1 MQILTFI
8 GFTALVAIIS
18 YYKTRGT
25 EESSS
30 DGYFLGGRSL
40 TAGVIAGS
48 LLLTNLSTEQIIGLN
63 GSAYQSGLSVMAW
76 ETLAAIAMVVTALFL
91 LPRYL
96 KGGLTTVP
104 GFLAKRFDVTTKT
117 LTSILFLT
125 GYVVVLLPVILY
137 SGSLAIS
144 GMFDVPELL
153 GVTHTQSIWICVWG
167 IGIIGSIYAVFGGL
181 KAVAVSDSIN
191 AIGLLAGGI
200 LIPIFGLMLIG
211 DGNLFDGLSILTTE
225 NPDKFKSLGAPTD
238 PVPFHTIFTGMMLVN
253 LFYWGT
259 NQQIIQ
265 RALGAKNLKEG
276 QKGLLLA
283 SFIKI
288 LGPLIV
294 VLPGIIAYHIFQGN
308 LESADSAYPLL
319 VRKVLPS
326 AWVGFFAAVL
336 FGAILSSF
344 NSVLNSS
351 VTLFGIDVYKQ
362 HINKD
367 ADEKTVVKYG
377 KTFGVVLAIASMFIA
392 PLIANAG
399 SLFDYL
405 QEINGIYSI
414 PILTIIV
421 VGYLTKY
428 VPASA
433 AKIALVLGSLLY
445 IISQFGLKPY
455 FENQNINSEKT
466 ELIALANTISTEA
479 NTLKDFDFSNLNAS
493 ITQLANASEVDSD
506 IIKEISTNLSKI
518 RTHAFKKDQL
528 SSYDNLLKFSNNFND
543 KVKNIKTAAYPHF
556 LDVMAILF
564 ALNVAIMLIIGKLKP
579 REEPFIQEYTQ
590 QVDITPWKYVKQAGI
605 AICVIVIGVYI
616 YFA

>member
-1 MQILTFI
+1 MQFLTFI
-8 GFTALVAIIS
+8 GFTALVAIIA
-18 YYKTRGT
+18 YLKTRKT

-48 LLLTNLSTEQIIGLN
+48 LLLTNLSTEQIVGLN
-63 GSAYQSGLSVMAW
+63 GAAYQSGLSVMVW
-76 ETLAAIAMVVTALFL
+76 ETLAAIAMVVTAMFL

-117 LTSILFLT
+117 LTSVLFLS

-144 GMFDVPELL
+144 GMFDIPTLL

-191 AIGLLAGGI
+191 AIGLLIGGI
-200 LIPIFGLMLIG
+200 LIPVFGLMMIG
-211 DGNLFDGLSILTTE
+211 DGNILDGLSTLTTE
-225 NPDKFKSLGAPTD
+225 HPEKFKSMGGPTD
-238 PVPFHTIFTGMMLVN
+238 PVPFYTIFTGMMLVQ

-288 LGPLIV
+288 LGPIIV
-294 VLPGIIAYHIFQGN
+294 VLPGLIAFHLFQGN
-308 LESADSAYPLL
+308 LESADSAYPML
-319 VRKVLPS
+319 VKKVLPS

-351 VTLFGIDVYKQ
+351 VTLFGIDIYKQ
-362 HINKD
+362 HINKE
-367 ADEKTVVKYG
+367 ASEKTVVKYG
-377 KTFGVVLAIASMFIA
+377 KTFGVILAIAAMFIA

-414 PILTIIV
+414 PILTIII
-421 VGYLTKY
+421 VGYLTKW
-428 VPASA
+428 VPAIA
-433 AKIALVLGSLLY
+433 AKVGLVSGCLLY
-445 IISQFGLKPY
+445 ILSQFILQPY
-455 FENQNINSEKT
+455 FVQKAMNTAAESNIT
-466 ELIALANTISTEA
+466 DIAELALIEA
-479 NTLKDFDFSNLNAS
+479 
-493 ITQLANASEVDSD
+493 Q
-506 IIKEISTNLSKI
+506 
-518 RTHAFKKDQL
+518 
-528 SSYDNLLKFSNNFND
+528 
-543 KVKNIKTAAYPHF
+543 AYPHF

-564 ALNVAIMLIIGKLKP
+564 ALNVIIMLIIGKIAP
-579 REEPFIQEYTQ
+579 RKEPFVQEYTK
-590 QVDITPWKYVKQAGI
+590 QVDITPWAYTKQVGI

>member
-1 MQILTFI
+1 MQFLTFI
-8 GFTALVAIIS
+8 TLTALVAVIS
-18 YYKTRGT
+18 YFKTRKT
-25 EESSS
+25 EEASS

-48 LLLTNLSTEQIIGLN
+48 LLLTNLSTEQIVGLN
-63 GSAYQSGLSVMAW
+63 GSAYQNGLSVMVW
-76 ETLAAIAMVVTALFL
+76 ETLAALAMVVTAMFL
-91 LPRYL
+91 LPKYL

-117 LTSILFLT
+117 LTSVLFLT

-144 GMFDVPELL
+144 GMFDIPELL

-167 IGIIGSIYAVFGGL
+167 IGIIGSVYAVFGGL

-191 AIGLLAGGI
+191 AIGLLIGGI

-211 DGNLFDGLSILTTE
+211 DGSILEGLSTLTTE
-225 NPDKFKSLGAPTD
+225 NPDKFKSMGGPTD
-238 PVPFHTIFTGMMLVN
+238 PVPFYTIFTGMMLVQ

-265 RALGAKNLKEG
+265 RALGAKDLKEG

-288 LGPLIV
+288 LGPIIV
-294 VLPGIIAYHIFQGN
+294 VLPGIIAYHLFQGN
-308 LESADSAYPLL
+308 LQSADSAYPML
-319 VRKVLPS
+319 VKEVLPES
-326 AWVGFFAAVL
+326 LVGFFAAVL

-344 NSVLNSS
+344 NSVLNSA

-367 ADEKTVVKYG
+367 AEEKTVVKYG
-377 KTFGVVLAIASMFIA
+377 KAFGVILAIVSMFIA

-399 SLFDYL
+399 SLFAYL

-421 VGYLTKY
+421 VGYLTKR
-428 VPASA
+428 VPAIA
-433 AKIALVLGSLLY
+433 AKVGLLSGCLLY
-445 IISQFGLKPY
+445 IHSQFILQPY
-455 FENQNINSEKT
+455 FIDK
-466 ELIALANTISTEA
+466 ALANA
-479 NTLKDFDFSNLNAS
+479 AAVG
-493 ITQLANASEVDSD
+493 ITDQTALAL
-506 IIKEISTNLSKI
+506 IK
-518 RTHAFKKDQL
+518 AQ
-528 SSYDNLLKFSNNFND
+528 
-543 KVKNIKTAAYPHF
+543 AYPHF

-564 ALNVAIMLIIGKLKP
+564 VLNIIIMLVIGKLKP
-579 REEPFIQEYTQ
+579 MKEPFVQEYTK
-590 QVDITPWKYVKQAGI
+590 QVDITPWKYTKQAGI

>member
-1 MQILTFI
+1 MQILTFL
-8 GFTALVAIIS
+8 GFTILVAVIS
-18 YYKTRGT
+18 YLATRKNS
-25 EESSS
+25 EDSS

-48 LLLTNLSTEQIIGLN
+48 LLLTNLSTEQIVGLN
-63 GSAYQSGLSVMAW
+63 GSAYTSGLSVMVW
-76 ETLAAIAMVVTALFL
+76 ETLAAIAMIVTAVFL

-96 KGGLTTVP
+96 KSGLTTVP
-104 GFLAKRFDVTTKT
+104 GFLEKRFDVSTKT

-144 GMFDVPELL
+144 GMFDVPTLL

-191 AIGLLAGGI
+191 AIGLLIGGL
-200 LIPIFGLMLIG
+200 LIPVFGLLLIG
-211 DGNLFDGLSILTTE
+211 DGSLSDGLNILVTE
-225 NPDKFKSLGAPTD
+225 NPDKFNSIGGATD
-238 PVPFHTIFTGMMLVN
+238 PVPFYTIFTGMMLVQ

-265 RALGAKNLKEG
+265 RALGAKDLKEG

-294 VLPGIIAYHIFQGN
+294 VLPGLIAYHIFEGN
-308 LESADSAYPLL
+308 LETADSAYPML
-319 VRKVLPS
+319 VKKVLP
-326 AWVGFFAAVL
+326 AEWVGFFAAVL

-362 HINKD
+362 HINKE

-377 KTFGVVLAIASMFIA
+377 KAFGVILAIAAMCIA

-421 VGYLTKY
+421 VGFTTKK
-428 VPASA
+428 VPAIA
-433 AKIALVLGSLLY
+433 AKIGLVSGCLLY
-445 IISQFGLKPY
+445 IISQFFLQPY
-455 FENQNINSEKT
+455 FINS
-466 ELIALANTISTEA
+466 ALENAKLSGITEA
-479 NTLKDFDFSNLNAS
+479 SE
-493 ITQLANASEVDSD
+493 LALIES
-506 IIKEISTNLSKI
+506 
-518 RTHAFKKDQL
+518 Q
-528 SSYDNLLKFSNNFND
+528 
-543 KVKNIKTAAYPHF
+543 AYPHF

-564 ALNVAIMLIIGKLKP
+564 VLNILIMLIIGKLKP
-579 REEPFIQEYTQ
+579 MKTAFNQEYTK
-590 QVDITPWKYVKQAGI
+590 QVDISPWKYVNQVSI
-605 AICVIVIGVYI
+605 IICVIVIGVYI

>member
-1 MQILTFI
+1 MQFLTFI

-18 YYKTRGT
+18 YFKTRNT

-48 LLLTNLSTEQIIGLN
+48 LLLTNLSTEQIVGLN
-63 GSAYQSGLSVMAW
+63 GSAYQSGLSVMVW

-91 LPRYL
+91 LPKYL

-117 LTSILFLT
+117 LTSVLFLS

-144 GMFDVPELL
+144 GMFDIPELL

-191 AIGLLAGGI
+191 AVGLLLGGI
-200 LIPIFGLMLIG
+200 LIPIFGLIMIG
-211 DGNLFDGLSILTTE
+211 DGSLFDGLNTLTTE
-225 NPDKFKSLGAPTD
+225 NPEKFKSMGGPTD
-238 PVPFHTIFTGMMLVN
+238 PVPFYTIFTGMMLVQ

-265 RALGAKNLKEG
+265 RALGAKNLIEG

-288 LGPLIV
+288 LGPIIV

-308 LESADSAYPLL
+308 LDSADSAYPML
-319 VRKVLPS
+319 VKKVLPS

-362 HINKD
+362 HINKG
-367 ADEKTVVKYG
+367 ADEKTIVKYG
-377 KTFGVVLAIASMFIA
+377 KTFGITLAIASMFIA
-392 PLIANAG
+392 PLIGNAE
-399 SLFDYL
+399 SLFAYL

-421 VGYLTKY
+421 VGYLTKR
-428 VPASA
+428 VPAVA
-433 AKIALVLGSLLY
+433 AKIGLVSGCSLYIVSQFFMQPYFVNKALESAKTSGVKDEVALALV
-445 IISQFGLKPY
+445 
-455 FENQNINSEKT
+455 
-466 ELIALANTISTEA
+466 EA
-479 NTLKDFDFSNLNAS
+479 
-493 ITQLANASEVDSD
+493 Q
-506 IIKEISTNLSKI
+506 
-518 RTHAFKKDQL
+518 
-528 SSYDNLLKFSNNFND
+528 
-543 KVKNIKTAAYPHF
+543 AYPHF

-579 REEPFIQEYTQ
+579 REKPFVQEYTK
-590 QVDITPWKYVKQAGI
+590 QVDITPWKYTNQAAA

>member
-1 MQILTFI
+1 MQFLTFI

-18 YYKTRGT
+18 YYKTRNTGET
-25 EESSS
+25 SS

-48 LLLTNLSTEQIIGLN
+48 LLLTNLSTEQIVGLN
-63 GSAYQSGLSVMAW
+63 GASYESGLSVMVW
-76 ETLAAIAMVVTALFL
+76 ETLAAIAMVVTAIFL

-117 LTSILFLT
+117 LTSVLFLT

-144 GMFDVPELL
+144 GMFGIPELL

-191 AIGLLAGGI
+191 AIGLLIGGI
-200 LIPIFGLMLIG
+200 LIPIFGLMMIG
-211 DGNLFDGLSILTTE
+211 DGSILDGLSTLTTE
-225 NPDKFKSLGAPTD
+225 NPDKFKSMGGPTD
-238 PVPFHTIFTGMMLVN
+238 PVPFYTIFTGMMLVQ

-265 RALGAKNLKEG
+265 RALGAKDLKEG

-294 VLPGIIAYHIFQGN
+294 VLPGIIAFHLFQGN
-308 LESADSAYPLL
+308 LESADSAYPML
-319 VRKVLPS
+319 VKKVLPG
-326 AWVGFFAAVL
+326 AWVGFFGAVL

-351 VTLFGIDVYKQ
+351 VTLFGIDVYKE

-367 ADEKTVVKYG
+367 ADEKTIVKYG
-377 KTFGVVLAIASMFIA
+377 KTFGIILAIASMFIA

-421 VGYLTKY
+421 VGYLTKR
-428 VPASA
+428 VPAIA
-433 AKIALVLGSLLY
+433 AKIGLVSGCLLY
-445 IISQFGLKPY
+445 IISQFFMKDY
-455 FENQNINSEKT
+455 FVNK
-466 ELIALANTISTEA
+466 ALETAKASGVTDQA
-479 NTLKDFDFSNLNAS
+479 ALTLV
-493 ITQLANASEVDSD
+493 EV
-506 IIKEISTNLSKI
+506 
-518 RTHAFKKDQL
+518 Q
-528 SSYDNLLKFSNNFND
+528 
-543 KVKNIKTAAYPHF
+543 AYPHF

-564 ALNVAIMLIIGKLKP
+564 ILNVVIMLIIGKIKP
-579 REEPFIQEYTQ
+579 REEPFVQQYTK
-590 QVDITPWKYVKQAGI
+590 QVDIKPWKYVKHASVV
-605 AICVIVIGVYI
+605 ICLIVIGVYV

>member
-1 MQILTFI
+1 MQFLTFI

-18 YYKTRGT
+18 YYKTRNT
-25 EESSS
+25 EDSSS
-30 DGYFLGGRSL
+30 DGFFLGGRSL

-48 LLLTNLSTEQIIGLN
+48 LLLTNLSTEQIVGLN
-63 GSAYQSGLSVMAW
+63 GAAYQSGLSVMVW
-76 ETLAAIAMVVTALFL
+76 ETLAAIAMVVTAIFL

-117 LTSILFLT
+117 LTSGLFLT
-125 GYVVVLLPVILY
+125 GYIVVLLPVILY

-191 AIGLLAGGI
+191 AIGLLIGGI
-200 LIPIFGLMLIG
+200 LIPIFGLIMIG
-211 DGNLFDGLSILTTE
+211 EGSLLDGLSILTTE
-225 NPDKFKSLGAPTD
+225 NPDKFKSMGGEND
-238 PVPFHTIFTGMMLVN
+238 PVPFYTIFTGMMLVQ

-265 RALGAKNLKEG
+265 RALAAKDLKEG

-294 VLPGIIAYHIFQGN
+294 VLPGLIAYHIFKGN
-308 LESADSAYPLL
+308 LESADSAYPML
-319 VRKVLPS
+319 VKKVLPT
-326 AWVGFFAAVL
+326 ALVGFFAAVL

-351 VTLFGIDVYKQ
+351 VTLFGLDIYKQ

-367 ADEKTVVKYG
+367 ANEKTIVKYG
-377 KTFGVVLAIASMFIA
+377 KTFGVLLAIAAMFIA

-405 QEINGIYSI
+405 QKVNGIYSI
-414 PILTIIV
+414 PILTIII
-421 VGYLTKY
+421 VGYTTKY
-428 VPASA
+428 VPAIA
-433 AKIALVLGSLLY
+433 AKIGLFSGCLLY
-445 IISQFGLKPY
+445 ITY
-455 FENQNINSEKT
+455 M
-466 ELIALANTISTEA
+466 LIDIYSPEV
-479 NTLKDFDFSNLNAS
+479 FSRL
-493 ITQLANASEVDSD
+493 
-506 IIKEISTNLSKI
+506 
-518 RTHAFKKDQL
+518 
-528 SSYDNLLKFSNNFND
+528 
-543 KVKNIKTAAYPHF
+543 HF
-556 LDVMAILF
+556 LDICAILF
-564 ALNVAIMLIIGKLKP
+564 ILNILIMLIIGYFKP
-579 REEPFIQEYTQ
+579 REEAYVQEYTK
-590 QVDITPWKYVKQAGI
+590 QVDITPWKYLKPVSI
-605 AICVIVIGVYI
+605 AICLIVIGVYI
-616 YFA
+616 YFT